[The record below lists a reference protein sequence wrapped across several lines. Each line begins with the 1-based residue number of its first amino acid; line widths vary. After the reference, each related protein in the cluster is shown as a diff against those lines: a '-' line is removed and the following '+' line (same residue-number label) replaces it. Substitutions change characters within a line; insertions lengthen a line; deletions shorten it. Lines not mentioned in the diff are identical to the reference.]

1 VLSVPWYANGN
12 GRSTLIRW
20 SSSAAV
26 KLESSVSVAPPVQIA
41 RGMPPAKLRILETAT
56 VLFSSEGIRAVG
68 VDRLIQQSS
77 VTKAT
82 FYKHYGSKDRL
93 IRDYLS
99 AASHEMLTELDRLIY
114 SADSARAGLY
124 AIVDSVQNTLRDDDF
139 RGSLF
144 INAAA
149 EFPDPRDPVRVIIAE
164 HHETIVNRITQLVQR
179 IGHPLPG
186 EAADQL
192 MVAYVGAL
200 SWGHVGD
207 PIGASVA
214 FRRCVDR
221 VLNDFSAS

>member
-1 VLSVPWYANGN
+1 
-12 GRSTLIRW
+12 
-20 SSSAAV
+20 
-26 KLESSVSVAPPVQIA
+26 
-41 RGMPPAKLRILETAT
+41 MPAAKLRILEAAT
-56 VLFSSEGIRAVG
+56 TLFSTEGIRAVG

-82 FYKHYGSKDRL
+82 FYKHFGSKERL
-93 IRDYLS
+93 IHEYLRG
-99 AASHEMLTELDRLIY
+99 A
-114 SADSARAGLY
+114 SARALSDLDHLIYQEESPRAGLA
-124 AIVDSVQNTLRDDDF
+124 AIVNTVHETLHDESF

-149 EFPDPRDPVRVIIAE
+149 EFPDPRDPVRIIIAE
-164 HHETIVNRITQLVQR
+164 HHEAITARVTELLQR
-179 IGHPLPG
+179 LGHPLPG

-214 FRRCVDR
+214 FRRSVERMIDDDQ
-221 VLNDFSAS
+221 LAA